1 MTTAAKN
8 ELALST
14 KFKAAMTLI
23 ERVTGL
29 KTITTPEQYENAKL
43 DYKALITAENEVD
56 TEYRVHPAIITAN
69 NIKTAKISLEKGLDT
84 AKKGL
89 KNGPMLVWERAL
101 EEKRLAREREL
112 QAIADAEAKAEND
125 RLLAEQKKEFD
136 RLEKERKAAEKK
148 GDTEAAAAAAAAAAE
163 VKETAKEMKANPLTA
178 AAVVLDKVSTG
189 VSRRMVS
196 KWRIKCADGKVYS
209 KADFAKTLRVKPADL
224 PGVPSHFFVLDPT
237 AISGVIDSL
246 GKNHGIP
253 GVTWYEE
260 PA

>member
-1 MTTAAKN
+1 MTATAKN
-8 ELALST
+8 EIALSD
-14 KFKAAMTLI
+14 KFKSALTLI
-23 ERVTGL
+23 KRVTGIT
-29 KTITTPEQYENAKL
+29 KITTPEQYENAKL

-56 TEYRVHPAIITAN
+56 SDYKAHPAIIAAGK
-69 NIKTAKISLEKGLDT
+69 IKAVKVALEKDLDT
-84 AKKGL
+84 TKKGL
-89 KNGPMLVWERAL
+89 KNGPMLAWEREL

-112 QAIADAEAKAEND
+112 QAIADAEAKKEND

-136 RLEKERKAAEKK
+136 RLEVERKKAAKK
-148 GDTEAAAAAAAAAAE
+148 GDTEAAAALAAQAAE
-163 VKETAKEMKANPLTA
+163 VKTTAQEMKANPLTA
-178 AAVVLDKVSTG
+178 AAVVLDKVPTG

-196 KWRIKCADGKVYS
+196 KWRIKLADGKVYS
-209 KADFAKTLRVKPADL
+209 KADFNKTLRVKPADV

>member
-1 MTTAAKN
+1 MTTKN
-8 ELALST
+8 EIALSD
-14 KFKAAMTLI
+14 KFKSALTLI
-23 ERVTGL
+23 KRVTGIT
-29 KTITTPEQYENAKL
+29 KITTPEQYENAKL

-56 TEYRVHPAIITAN
+56 ADYKAHPAIIAAGK
-69 NIKTAKISLEKGLDT
+69 IKTAKLDLERAIET
-84 AKKGL
+84 TKKGL
-89 KNGPMLVWERAL
+89 KNGPMLAWEKAL

-136 RLEKERKAAEKK
+136 RLEAERKKAAKK
-148 GDTEAAAAAAAAAAE
+148 GDVEAAAALAAKAAE
-163 VKETAKEMKANPLTA
+163 VKETAKEMKDNPLTA
-178 AAVVLDKVSTG
+178 AAVVLDKVPTG
-189 VSRRMVS
+189 VTRRMVS
-196 KWRIKCADGKVYS
+196 KWKIKTADGKVYT
-209 KADFAKTLRVKPADL
+209 KEDFKKVLRLKPGEL